1 MQCLYFTLATA
12 GHQSYRAA
20 AARVNE
26 PKTIFYFTES
36 CTALYTLSTQY
47 LHTIYTPRNIALSS
61 MVSSPSLLYKTISN

>member
-12 GHQSYRAA
+12 GHQSRAA

-47 LHTIYTPRNIALSS
+47 LHSIYTPRNIALSS
-61 MVSSPSLLYKTISN
+61 MVTNPSLLYKTISN